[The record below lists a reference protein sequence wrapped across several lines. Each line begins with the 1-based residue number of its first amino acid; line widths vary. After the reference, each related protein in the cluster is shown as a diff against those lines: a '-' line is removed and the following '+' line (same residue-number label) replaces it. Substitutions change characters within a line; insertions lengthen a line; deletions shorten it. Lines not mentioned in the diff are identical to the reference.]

1 MWDKTKKQEIGDASS
16 NNIQAETLTIVNGL
30 SYQDVKS
37 IAEDTFN
44 NNFPKFMGE
53 AQKIVEVKIEKFN
66 SEIIEKIKE
75 SGKEFYID
83 NFKSP
88 DFLYILYKAQEAYV
102 RSEDDDFEN
111 IIKES
116 ILERGKIKEN
126 SLKKII
132 LNEAIMTINRLTK
145 TQLEALALIFQIKKT
160 VKNNLNFD
168 KKQLKRNNLGKYV
181 QVEDKDYAE
190 IILPEYNL
198 ELIKKITRL
207 DGEHLIYSNCCS
219 GNSIFDF
226 FKEFKSRYLKLFL
239 KDREDIS
246 EGDLEKLQEMSNE
259 NRSGMPSFE
268 FDKKFYNRNVL
279 SEDEM
284 KIIFMESNETFEE
297 MYTIFINYL
306 LDLSLTSVG
315 TAIAILY
322 ENTKRVDNHYKL
334 DIWIGK

>member
-1 MWDKTKKQEIGDASS
+1 MLTGKQIGDNS
-16 NNIQAETLTIVNGL
+16 NGNIQSEKLTIINGL

-37 IAEDTFN
+37 IVDDTFN
-44 NNFPKFMGE
+44 INFPKFIGE
-53 AQKIVEVKIEKFN
+53 AQKKVDEKIEKFN
-66 SEIIEKIKE
+66 NDIIEKIKGL
-75 SGKEFYID
+75 GKEFYIE

-102 RSEDDDFEN
+102 RSEDVDFEN

-116 ILERGKIKEN
+116 ILERGKLKEN

-145 TQLEALALIFQIKKT
+145 TQLEALGLIFQIKKT
-160 VKNNLNFD
+160 IRNNLNFD
-168 KKQLKRNNLGKYV
+168 QKLLIQNNLGEYV
-181 QVEDKDYAE
+181 RTEDKYYVE
-190 IILPEYNL
+190 IILPEYSL
-198 ELIKKITRL
+198 ELIKGFTRL

-226 FKEFKSRYLKLFL
+226 FKEFKRRYLKLFL
-239 KDREDIS
+239 KDRKNIS
-246 EGDLEKLQEMSNE
+246 EEDLKRLQKMSNE
-259 NRSGMPSFE
+259 NSQGMPSFD
-268 FDKKFYNRNVL
+268 FDNKFYNDNVL

-284 KIIFMESNETFEE
+284 KIIFMGADKTFEG
-297 MYTIFINYL
+297 MYMVFTNHL
-306 LDLSLTSVG
+306 VDLSLTSVG

-322 ENTKRVDNHYKL
+322 ENTKKEENYYKL